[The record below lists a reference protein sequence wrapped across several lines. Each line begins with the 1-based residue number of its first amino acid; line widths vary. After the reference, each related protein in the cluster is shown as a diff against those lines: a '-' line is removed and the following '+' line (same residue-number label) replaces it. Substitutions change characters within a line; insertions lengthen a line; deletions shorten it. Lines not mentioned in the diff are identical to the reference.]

1 MGSLVRFLH
10 LARASLL
17 TARRYSID
25 WYGSVFAPILTVVP
39 VMLAIWYG
47 ERLGFSF
54 ANVTGT
60 EDFVR
65 YYIIGI
71 AYWGYVESV
80 WSSIFAMR
88 EHMRTGRL
96 EELLLTPMKAWEY
109 ILGWSSLALA
119 LTTVSSLPL
128 VALAIAAG
136 MLNAGL
142 SGLLLSLPVFLLSMV
157 ASFGLAFALFGATL
171 VIREG
176 DELVSLLGNAA
187 PLLGGLYFPVHL
199 LPGPLKAVALAFPFT
214 WGVDLIRGLLVG
226 SKTMLALKTEL
237 LLLSALSLL
246 YVLLGVLA
254 YRLLERRMRRRGI
267 QGF

>member
-1 MGSLVRFLH
+1 MVRFLH

-25 WYGSVFAPILTVVP
+25 WYGSVFAPVLGVIP
-39 VMLAIWYG
+39 VILAIWYG

-54 ANVTGT
+54 ASVTGT

-65 YYIIGI
+65 YYLIGI

-109 ILGWSSLALA
+109 ILGWSALAIA

-128 VALAIAAG
+128 VVLAVAVGIVK
-136 MLNAGL
+136 AGL
-142 SGLLLSLPVFLLSMV
+142 SQLLLSLLVFIASMV

-171 VIREG
+171 VVKEG
-176 DELVSLLGNAA
+176 DELVSLIGNAA
-187 PLLGGLYFPVHL
+187 PLLGGLYFPIHL
-199 LPGPLKAVALAFPFT
+199 LPGPLKSMALAFPFT
-214 WGVDLIRGLLVG
+214 WGVDLIRALLVG
-226 SKTMLALKTEL
+226 SKTMLAPKTEL
-237 LLLSALSLL
+237 LLLPALSVTYL
-246 YVLLGVLA
+246 LLGILT
-254 YRLLERRMRRRGI
+254 YRLLERKMRRRGI

>member
-1 MGSLVRFLH
+1 MVRFLH

-17 TARRYSID
+17 TAKRYSID
-25 WYGSVFAPILTVVP
+25 WYGSVFAPILSVVP
-39 VMLAIWYG
+39 LMLAIWYG

-54 ANVTGT
+54 ASVTGT

-71 AYWGYVESV
+71 AYWSYVESV
-80 WSSIFAMR
+80 WSSVFAMR

-96 EELLLTPMKAWEY
+96 EELFLTPMKAWEY

-119 LTTVSSLPL
+119 LTTVNSLPL
-128 VALAIAAG
+128 VVLAVAVGIV
-136 MLNAGL
+136 NAGL
-142 SGLLLSLPVFLLSMV
+142 SQLLLSLLVFLLSMV
-157 ASFGLAFALFGATL
+157 ASFGLAFALFGAML
-171 VIREG
+171 AIREG
-176 DELVSLLGNAA
+176 DELVSLRGNAA
-187 PLLGGLYFPVHL
+187 SLLGSLYFPIHL
-199 LPGPLKAVALAFPFT
+199 LPGSLKSMALTFPFT

-237 LLLSALSLL
+237 LLLSALSVTYL
-246 YVLLGVLA
+246 LLGILT
-254 YRLLERRMRRRGI
+254 YGLLERRMRRRGI